1 MDDIAFIALGSNVG
15 DRQQHLADARR
26 RIAAIDR
33 VTVISAST
41 IEETDPLGQMAQ
53 DRYLN
58 QMVAVRTSLSPPE
71 LLAALH
77 EIERQGGRVRTT
89 RWAPRSIDL
98 DIVRYAHT
106 TWDSSDLQVPHKE
119 IDNRDFWQRELA
131 ELAEVLI

>member
-26 RIAAIDR
+26 RIAEIAGTA
-33 VTVISAST
+33 TVAVST
-41 IEETDPLGQMAQ
+41 VEETEPLGDMAQ
-53 DRYLN
+53 ERYLN

-77 EIERQGGRVRTT
+77 EIEQQGGRVRTT

-98 DIVRYAHT
+98 DIVRYAHK
-106 TWDSSDLQVPHKE
+106 TWDSSDLHVPHKE

-131 ELAEVLI
+131 ELAEVLN